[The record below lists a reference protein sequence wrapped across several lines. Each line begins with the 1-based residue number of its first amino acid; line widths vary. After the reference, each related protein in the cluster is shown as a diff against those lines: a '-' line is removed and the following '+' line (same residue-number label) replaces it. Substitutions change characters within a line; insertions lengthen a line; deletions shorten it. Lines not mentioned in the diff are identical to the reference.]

1 MMRFTHAGVASV
13 TIALLCFAQPFS
25 SAQSSAAGATEIL
38 WDRYGV
44 PHIYA
49 ADRESMFYAHGWA
62 QMRNHANLLLRLY
75 GESRGRAAEYWGGD
89 ANLELDRWVQLNGV
103 PERAKQWYDAQDPT
117 FRKYLDEFAR
127 GTNDF
132 AAKNPGT
139 IGAEFRVVLPVS
151 GVDVVQHPLRA
162 VHYGYMASRDRM
174 NTEVAA
180 LLKNQQAA
188 GAGRG
193 APATNDDEAR
203 SEFAAGS
210 NTWAIG
216 PAKSASGNAML
227 LINPHLAWGNTF
239 YRYVQVHLVG
249 PDYDQVGTPQVGFP
263 VAVVGFNRHTGWGR
277 TVNTIDTVDF
287 YRLTVQNDQYVF
299 DGALRPFER
308 ETRTLKVKRPDG
320 SLRDERLDIRR
331 TVQGPVVFDQNGVT
345 VAMRVAGLDRPK
357 MLEQW
362 FRMGEARSLEEFQSA
377 LRMMSV
383 PMWHAN
389 YADDQRHI
397 MFVFDGLV
405 PRRRVRDYQ
414 YWSRVV
420 PGDTSETLWTDYLSF
435 DELPKSVDPPSGFHQ
450 NANEPPWLMTLP
462 RLDRAKFPAYVAP
475 TGEALPQMR
484 TLRSLRMIT
493 EDKKIG
499 YEQLLAKKHSTRMEL
514 ADRILPDLLTAAE
527 NTDAGRVLA
536 KWDRHTDVDS
546 SGAVLFQM
554 FVDRYFSAATGSIDS
569 KLRVKY
575 DPERPLDS
583 AHGLADPAGAAAA
596 LAAAAD
602 ECVQRYGT
610 LDVKW
615 GVVFRFASGTA
626 DLPGNGGP
634 GGSGLFRTIAFA
646 RRPSADG
653 GADRYYAASG
663 ETIVCAVEFSRDQ
676 RAQCLLGYGNATQPG
691 SPHLEDQLP
700 FMVQKKLLPVHREKK
715 DIEAH
720 IELRE
725 RF

>member
-1 MMRFTHAGVASV
+1 MRFVHASV
-13 TIALLCFAQPFS
+13 VVVAALLVSVRPF
-25 SAQSSAAGATEIL
+25 AAGNAEIL

-49 ADRESMFYAHGWA
+49 GDRRAMFYAHGWA
-62 QMRNHANLLLRLY
+62 QMRNHADLLLRLY

-103 PERAKQWYDAQDPT
+103 PQRARNWYDAQDPE
-117 FRKYLDEFAR
+117 FRTYLDEFAR
-127 GTNDF
+127 GINEF
-132 AAKNPGT
+132 AAKNPGAV
-139 IGAEFRVVLPVS
+139 GAEYARVLPVS
-151 GVDVVQHPLRA
+151 GVDVVGHPLRA
-162 VHYGYMASRDRM
+162 VHYGYMGSRARM
-174 NTEVAA
+174 NTEVTA
-180 LLKNQQAA
+180 LLKNQRADHGEQ
-188 GAGRG
+188 
-193 APATNDDEAR
+193 ER
-203 SEFAAGS
+203 SELAAGS

-216 PAKSASGNAML
+216 PARSATGNAML
-227 LINPHLAWGNTF
+227 LINPHLSWGNTF
-239 YRYVQVHLVG
+239 YRYMQVHLVG

-287 YRLTVQNDQYVF
+287 YRLTVKNDQYVF
-299 DGALRPFER
+299 DGALRSFER
-308 ETRTLKVKRPDG
+308 DTRTLKVKQPDG
-320 SLRDERLDIRR
+320 TLREERLDIRR
-331 TVQGPVVFDQNGVT
+331 SIHGPVVFDENGVT

-362 FRMGEARSLEEFQSA
+362 FRMGGARSLQEFQSA

-389 YADDQRHI
+389 YADADRHI

-405 PRRRVRDYQ
+405 PRRRVHDYQ

-435 DELPKSVDPPSGFHQ
+435 DELPKSIDPPSGWHQ

-462 RLDRAKFPAYVAP
+462 RLDRSAFPAYVAP
-475 TGEALPQMR
+475 TGDALPQMR

-493 EDKKIG
+493 EDRKIS
-499 YEQLLAKKHSTRMEL
+499 YEQLLDKKHSTRMEL
-514 ADRILPDLLTAAE
+514 ADRILPDLLKAAAG
-527 NTDAGRVLA
+527 TDAGRVLA
-536 KWDRHTDVDS
+536 KWDRETDADS
-546 SGAVLFQM
+546 RGAVLFQL
-554 FVDRYFSAATGSIDS
+554 FVDRYFSGAAGGMAD

-575 DPERPLDS
+575 NPDRPLES
-583 AHGLADPAGAAAA
+583 AHGLADPASAVAA
-596 LAAAAD
+596 LSAAAD
-602 ECVQRYGT
+602 ECLKRYGA

-615 GVVFRFASGTA
+615 GDVFRFASGKA

-634 GGSGLFRTIAFA
+634 GGSGLFRTIAFS
-646 RRPSADG
+646 RREG
-653 GADRYYAASG
+653 NKFYAASG
-663 ETIVCAVEFSRDQ
+663 ETIVCAVEFARTQ

-700 FMVQKKLLPVHREKK
+700 LMVQKKLLPVRREKK
-715 DIEAH
+715 EIEANL
-720 IELRE
+720 ELRE

>member
-1 MMRFTHAGVASV
+1 MRLTR
-13 TIALLCFAQPFS
+13 
-25 SAQSSAAGATEIL
+25 AGAAAVVLAAVIFSAKSFSAGNTEIL

-49 ADRESMFYAHGWA
+49 SDRESLFYAHGWA
-62 QMRNHANLLLRLY
+62 QMRNHADLLLRLY

-103 PERAKQWYDAQDPT
+103 PERARAWYDAQDPQ

-127 GTNDF
+127 GINEF
-132 AAKNPGT
+132 AAKNPAA
-139 IGAEFRVVLPVS
+139 IGAEYARVLPVS
-151 GVDVVQHPLRA
+151 GVDVVGHPLRA
-162 VHYGYMASRDRM
+162 VHYGYMGSRARM
-174 NTEVAA
+174 NTEVTA
-180 LLKNQQAA
+180 LLKNQRAEHEQ
-188 GAGRG
+188 
-193 APATNDDEAR
+193 ER
-203 SEFAAGS
+203 SELAAGS

-216 PAKSASGNAML
+216 PARSASGNAML

-239 YRYVQVHLVG
+239 YRYMQVHLVA

-287 YRLTVQNDQYVF
+287 YRLTVKNDQYVF
-299 DGALRPFER
+299 DGALRSFER
-308 ETRTLKVKRPDG
+308 DTRTFKVKQPDG
-320 SLRDERLDIRR
+320 SLREERLDIRR
-331 TVQGPVVFDQNGVT
+331 SVHGPVVFDENGVT

-362 FRMGEARSLEEFQSA
+362 FRMGEARSLQEFQSA

-389 YADDQRHI
+389 YADAQGHI

-405 PRRRVRDYQ
+405 PKRSGHDYQ

-435 DELPKSVDPPSGFHQ
+435 DELPKSIDPPSGWHQ
-450 NANEPPWLMTLP
+450 NANEPPWMMTEP
-462 RLDRAKFPAYVAP
+462 RLDRSKFPAYVAP

-493 EDKKIG
+493 EHPKIS
-499 YEQLLAKKHSTRMEL
+499 YQQLLDKKHSTRMEL
-514 ADRILPDLLTAAE
+514 ADRILPDLLSAAAG
-527 NTDAGRVLA
+527 TDAARVLA
-536 KWDRHTDVDS
+536 KWDRQTDVDS
-546 SGAVLFQM
+546 RGAVLFQL
-554 FVDRYFSAATGSIDS
+554 FVDRYFSGAGGGMAD

-575 DPERPLDS
+575 DPARPLES
-583 AHGLADPAGAAAA
+583 AHGLADPASAAAA
-596 LAAAAD
+596 LTAAAE
-602 ECVQRYGT
+602 ECLKRYGA

-615 GVVFRFASGTA
+615 GDVFRFASGSA

-634 GGSGLFRTIAFA
+634 GGSGLFRTIAFS
-646 RRPSADG
+646 RREG
-653 GADRYYAASG
+653 NKFYAASG
-663 ETIVCAVEFSRDQ
+663 ETIVCAVEFARTQ

-700 FMVQKKLLPVHREKK
+700 LMVQKKLLPVRREKK
-715 DIEAH
+715 EIEAH
-720 IELRE
+720 LELRE

>member
-1 MMRFTHAGVASV
+1 MMRLTR
-13 TIALLCFAQPFS
+13 
-25 SAQSSAAGATEIL
+25 AGAAAVVLAVVIFSAKSFSAGNTEIL

-49 ADRESMFYAHGWA
+49 ADRESLFYAHGWA
-62 QMRNHANLLLRLY
+62 QMRNHADLLLRLY

-103 PERAKQWYDAQDPT
+103 PARARAWYDAQDPQ

-127 GTNDF
+127 GINEF
-132 AAKNPGT
+132 AAKNPGA
-139 IGAEFRVVLPVS
+139 IGADYARVLPVS
-151 GVDVVQHPLRA
+151 GVDVVGHPLRA
-162 VHYGYMASRDRM
+162 VHYGYMGSRARM
-174 NTEVAA
+174 NTEVTA
-180 LLKNQQAA
+180 LVKNQRAEYQQ
-188 GAGRG
+188 
-193 APATNDDEAR
+193 ER
-203 SEFAAGS
+203 SELAAGS

-216 PAKSASGNAML
+216 PARSASRNAML
-227 LINPHLAWGNTF
+227 LINPHLSWGNTF
-239 YRYVQVHLVG
+239 YRYMQVHLVA

-287 YRLTVQNDQYVF
+287 YRLTVKNDQYVF
-299 DGALRPFER
+299 DGALRSFER
-308 ETRTLKVKRPDG
+308 DTRTLKVKQPDG
-320 SLRDERLDIRR
+320 SLREERLDIRR
-331 TVQGPVVFDQNGVT
+331 SVHGPVVFDENGVT

-362 FRMGEARSLEEFQSA
+362 FRMGEARSLQEFQSA

-389 YADDQRHI
+389 YADAHGHI

-405 PRRRVRDYQ
+405 PKRSGHDYQ

-435 DELPKSVDPPSGFHQ
+435 DELPKSIDPPSGWHQ
-450 NANEPPWLMTLP
+450 NANEPPWMMTEP
-462 RLDRAKFPAYVAP
+462 RLDRTAFPAYVAP

-493 EDKKIG
+493 EHPKIS
-499 YEQLLAKKHSTRMEL
+499 YQQLLDKKHSTRMEL
-514 ADRILPDLLTAAE
+514 ADRILPDLLKAAGG
-527 NTDAGRVLA
+527 TDAARVLA
-536 KWDRHTDVDS
+536 KWDRQTDIDS
-546 SGAVLFQM
+546 RGAVLFQL
-554 FVDRYFSAATGSIDS
+554 FVDRYFSGAGGGIAD

-575 DPERPLDS
+575 DPARPLES
-583 AHGLADPAGAAAA
+583 AHGLADPASAAAA
-596 LAAAAD
+596 LTAAAE
-602 ECVQRYGT
+602 ECLKRYGA

-615 GVVFRFASGTA
+615 GDVFRFASGSA

-634 GGSGLFRTIAFA
+634 GGSGLFRTIAFS
-646 RRPSADG
+646 RREG
-653 GADRYYAASG
+653 NKFYAASG
-663 ETIVCAVEFSRDQ
+663 ETIVCAVEFARTQ

-700 FMVQKKLLPVHREKK
+700 LMVQKKLLPVRREKK
-715 DIEAH
+715 EIEAH
-720 IELRE
+720 LELRE